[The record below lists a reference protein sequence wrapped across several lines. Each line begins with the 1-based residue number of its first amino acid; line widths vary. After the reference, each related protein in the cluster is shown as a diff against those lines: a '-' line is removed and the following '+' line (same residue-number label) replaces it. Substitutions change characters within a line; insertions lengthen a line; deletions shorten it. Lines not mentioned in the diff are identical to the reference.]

1 MILLQSF
8 SDWAAF
14 IGRFHPVLVHLPI
27 GFLILAGL
35 LEVGRLTNKIELKE
49 STITFI
55 LFWSAIGATFSCL
68 AGYFLS
74 LGGGYEANLLEK
86 HKWQGIWVAV
96 ASWIAWMA
104 KSEFVISK
112 IPLLSLFYLPGLL
125 IGGLFTM
132 IAGHYGGSL
141 THGEGYLTQETPEPF
156 RGWLGMEPK
165 PEKGVDEIKPIA
177 DVNNA
182 MVFQDVVNPI
192 IKARCVQCHN
202 ANKSKGDLRMD
213 QIELLKKGGGN
224 GPIFVAGK
232 GEESELIK
240 RCLLPLEDENHMP
253 PKGKTQLTQGQ
264 VAILSWWIDQ
274 GAPFDKKVAE
284 LKATDAIKPVLAAL
298 GTLQNTPPSGVG
310 GRESPVLSLKVPTP
324 DAKAVDALKKAGLL
338 VLPIA
343 TGSNLLEVNA
353 VNVGSLTDA
362 QVALLEPLKE
372 QIIWLKIGDT
382 KISDQAAATLSKL
395 KNLQKLHVEN
405 TAVTDATV
413 RQIKTLPYLEYLNLV
428 NTQVTDAG
436 IKELTTSKSLL
447 SLHVWKSKVT
457 EAGVAALKQAKPNM
471 DVTIG
476 IKATTRAGAADAPTI
491 LRGKTHTLN
500 PDGGKTLRLTSCSMW
515 QYSFSRPT
523 K

>member
-1 MILLQSF
+1 MILLQAF

-27 GFLILAGL
+27 GFLLLAGL
-35 LEVGRLTNKIELKE
+35 LEIGRLANKIEVKE
-49 STITFI
+49 STITFV

-68 AGYFLS
+68 AGYLLS

-165 PEKGVDEIKPIA
+165 PEKGADEIKPIA

-182 MVFQDVVNPI
+182 LVFQDVVNPI

-213 QIELLKKGGGN
+213 NSEFLKKGGEN
-224 GPIFVAGK
+224 GPVFVAGK

-253 PKGKTQLTQGQ
+253 PKGKTQLTEGQ

-284 LKATDAIKPVLAAL
+284 LKATDAVKPALAAL
-298 GTLQNTPPSGVG
+298 SSSQSTVG
-310 GRESPVLSLKVPTP
+310 GSQLASTSKESPVLSLKVPAP
-324 DAKAVDALKKAGLL
+324 DAKAVDALKKTGLL
-338 VLPIA
+338 VMPIA

-382 KISDQAAATLSKL
+382 KITDQAAANLSKL

-405 TAVTDATV
+405 TAITDATI
-413 RQIKTLPYLEYLNLV
+413 RQIKTLSYLEYLNLV

-436 IKELTTSKSLL
+436 IKELATSKSLL

-457 EAGVAALKQAKPNM
+457 EAGVAALKQAKPNV

-476 IKATTRAGAADAPTI
+476 INEQQIAEFIKAGETAP
-491 LRGKTHTLN
+491 K
-500 PDGGKTLRLTSCSMW
+500 PEEAK
-515 QYSFSRPT
+515 
-523 K
+523 KK

>member
-1 MILLQSF
+1 MILLQA

-35 LEVGRLTNKIELKE
+35 LEIGRLTNKIEVKE
-49 STITFI
+49 STISFI
-55 LFWSAIGATFSCL
+55 LFWSAIGATLSCI
-68 AGYFLS
+68 AGYLLS
-74 LGGGYEANLLEK
+74 LGGGYEASLLEQ

-96 ASWIAWMA
+96 AAWIAWVA
-104 KSEFVISK
+104 KSDILSGK
-112 IPLLSLFYLPGLL
+112 IPFASLLYLPALA
-125 IGGLFTM
+125 IGAIFTM
-132 IAGHYGGSL
+132 LAGHQGGSL

-165 PEKGVDEIKPIA
+165 QEKGSDEIKPIA

-192 IKARCVQCHN
+192 LKARCVQCHN

-213 QIELLKKGGGN
+213 QIELLKKGGEN
-224 GPIFVAGK
+224 GPIFVVGK

-253 PKGKTQLTQGQ
+253 PKGKTQLSDHQ

-284 LKATDAIKPVLAAL
+284 LKATEAIKPALAAL
-298 GTLQNTPPSGVG
+298 SGSSASAG
-310 GRESPVLSLKVPTP
+310 SSALTTTATESPVLSLKVPVP
-324 DAKAVDALKKAGLL
+324 DAKAVEALKKAGLL
-338 VLPIA
+338 VMPIA
-343 TGSNLLEVNA
+343 NESNLLEVNA

-362 QVALLEPLKE
+362 QAALLEPLKE
-372 QIIWLKIGDT
+372 QIIWLKLGDT
-382 KISDQAAATLSKL
+382 KISDQAATTIVKL
-395 KNLQKLHVEN
+395 KNLQKLHLEN
-405 TAVTDATV
+405 TAITDAAL
-413 RQIKTLPYLEYLNLV
+413 RQLKSLPYLEYLNLV

-436 IKELTTSKSLL
+436 IKELSSAKSLR
-447 SLHVWKSKVT
+447 SLHVWQSKVT
-457 EAGVAALKQAKPNM
+457 EAGVAALKLAKP
-471 DVTIG
+471 DVEVTLGITEQQIAEF
-476 IKATTRAGAADAPTI
+476 IKAGETAP
-491 LRGKTHTLN
+491 KPEEAN
-500 PDGGKTLRLTSCSMW
+500 K
-515 QYSFSRPT
+515 